1 MWCHLPTIFKQRHAL
16 RIAGLLS
23 LFVALTTT
31 LVFADVSRAE
41 AGINQTISFQGRLQY
56 PTGGS
61 VSDGRY
67 NIQFKI
73 YQGGDGKTAGGGT
86 GSQHKWT
93 ETYANNNDNQGV
105 DVKNGYFSVN
115 LGERNA
121 FGTNINWNDDT
132 IWLSMNVAG
141 KATDCTIATFG
152 SGTCSDD
159 GEMLP
164 MQRMTAV
171 PYALNAGALG
181 GKAADNF
188 VQLAQGVQTDTSDSS
203 SIFIDK
209 RGTGNIIQLQN
220 TGTDIFALS
229 SEGDITLG
237 NNKDHSIAIATAN
250 NGQNGSALTLAAGA
264 GGAGSGNAG
273 GDLVLTGGAGG
284 GTNGDGGN
292 LVLSGGSATGSGAN
306 GRVVLGSTL
315 TLNNA
320 SSAPAGDPSLLGS
333 MYYDT
338 TLGKVQCYEAKGW
351 GSCGSAPDNIV
362 TISPEYTNAV
372 MHGTGVGTMTSDLC
386 SDALDINDAT
396 HGTAI
401 CGTNETF
408 NFYKWTSSQNT
419 SQDYSIYVTYQLPST
434 FKAFTAGS
442 TFVKGRTDNGAN
454 GGSASL
460 QYTVL
465 KNSGAGGG
473 LTKCNTSPQTISS
486 GTQTTWQAGTASGS
500 TDPATCSF
508 AAGDSIV
515 IQIDMSSSKNAI
527 AYVTDLGFTFS
538 NN

>member
-1 MWCHLPTIFKQRHAL
+1 MNVWCHLPTIFKQRHAL

-23 LFVALTTT
+23 LCVALTTT
-31 LVFADVSRAE
+31 LVFAHVSHAA

-61 VSDGRY
+61 VADGHY
-67 NIQFKI
+67 NLQFKI
-73 YQGGDGKTAGGGT
+73 YQGGDGQTEGGGS
-86 GSQHKWT
+86 GAVEKWH
-93 ETYANNNDNQGV
+93 EEYINNGGTNGV
-105 DVKNGYFSVN
+105 DVKNGYFSVE
-115 LGERNA
+115 LGSRNA
-121 FGTNINWNDDT
+121 FGTNIDWNDDT

-141 KATDCTIATFG
+141 MSGACTTFG
-152 SGTCSDD
+152 TAPCDDD

-188 VQLAQGVQTDTSDSS
+188 VQLAQGVQTDAGTGS
-203 SIFIDK
+203 SIFINK
-209 RGTGNIIQLQN
+209 TGSGNLLQLQN
-220 TGTDIFALS
+220 AGTDVYTLDS
-229 SEGDITLG
+229 SGNITLG
-237 NNKDHSIAIATAN
+237 GGNDHSMSVSAA
-250 NGQNGSALTLAAGA
+250 GSGLDGSSLTLAAGA
-264 GGAGSGNAG
+264 GGAGSGNTG

-320 SSAPAGDPSLLGS
+320 ASAPTGDPSLLGS

-419 SQDYSIYVTYQLPST
+419 AQDYSIYVTYQLPST

-465 KNSGAGGG
+465 KNSGSGGG

>member
-1 MWCHLPTIFKQRHAL
+1 MTVWCHLPTIFKQRHAL

-23 LFVALTTT
+23 LCVALTTT
-31 LVFADVSRAE
+31 LVFAHVSHAA

-61 VSDGRY
+61 VADGHY

-73 YQGGDGKTAGGGT
+73 YQGGSGTLAGDSDGGT
-86 GSQHKWT
+86 LKWT
-93 ETYANNNDNQGV
+93 ESYINNGGTSGV
-105 DVKNGYFSVN
+105 DVKNGYFSVE
-115 LGERNA
+115 LGSRNA

-141 KATDCTIATFG
+141 SSSSCTVFG
-152 SGTCSDD
+152 TAPCTAD

-188 VQLAQGVQTDTSDSS
+188 VQLAQGVQTDANSGS
-203 SIFIDK
+203 SIFINK
-209 RGTGNIIQLQN
+209 TGSGNLLQLQN
-220 TGTDIFALS
+220 AGTDVYTLDS
-229 SEGDITLG
+229 SGNITLG
-237 NNKDHSIAIATAN
+237 NNGNHSISVATAGS
-250 NGQNGSALTLAAGA
+250 GQAGSALTLAAGA
-264 GGAGSGNAG
+264 GGAGSGSA
-273 GDLVLTGGAGG
+273 
-284 GTNGDGGN
+284 GGN
-292 LVLSGGSATGSGAN
+292 LVLSGGNGGGTNGNGGNLVLSGGTATGSGTN
-306 GRVVLGSTL
+306 GRVTLGSTL
-315 TLNNA
+315 TLNSAA
-320 SSAPAGDPSLLGS
+320 SNPGTGSSLLGS

-396 HGTAI
+396 HGTPI
-401 CGTNETF
+401 CGTNETY
-408 NFYKWTSSQNT
+408 NFYKWTSSQTTAQN
-419 SQDYSIYVTYQLPST
+419 YSIYVTYQLPST
-434 FKAFTAGS
+434 FKSFTAGS
-442 TFVKGRTDNGAN
+442 TYVKGRTDNGSG

-460 QYTVL
+460 QYTVY

-486 GTQTTWQAGTASGS
+486 GTQTTWQAGTATGN
-500 TDPATCSF
+500 TDPSTCNF

-515 IQIDMSSSKNAI
+515 LQIDMSSSKNAT